1 MEVVMEEKILT
12 FGEIMLRLSTPDY
25 ATINQTQSFLVN
37 YGGGEANVAVALAH
51 MGHKTYFM
59 SKLPPNQLGDGA
71 ITHLHSHGVNTDYV
85 VRGSTTIGIYF
96 LETGFGGRPS
106 KVIYN
111 RKHSAITRIEENE
124 FDWEE
129 IFGNATWFHLSGITL
144 ALGERVRKVAL
155 RAVKEAKKHNVPVSF
170 DFNYRSKLWTVE
182 EARPVYKQ
190 FMDYVNIVFAS
201 FYDANTILEIP
212 LDEGLEDKTLSE
224 KRRNVFP
231 KMIKKYGLHYIF
243 GTDRVVYTATDNSLA
258 GYYFKLSGDE
268 LSWELTE
275 PIRFNIYDRI
285 GGGDAFASGVIHGL
299 LKDYNNPGYAVRYGL
314 NTSVLK
320 HTIYGDA
327 STMSCEDIETF
338 MAANGSAEVV
348 R

>member
-1 MEVVMEEKILT
+1 MEKILT

-25 ATINQTQSFLVN
+25 STINQTHSFMVN
-37 YGGGEANVAVALAH
+37 YGGGEANVAVALSH
-51 MGHKTYFM
+51 MGHNTYFL

-71 ITHLHSHGVNTDYV
+71 ITHLKSHGVNTDYV
-85 VRGSTTIGIYF
+85 VRGSSTIGIYF

-111 RKHSAITRIEENE
+111 RKHSAITRIMEDE
-124 FDWEE
+124 FNWQE
-129 IFGNATWFHLSGITL
+129 IFDGATWFHLSGITL
-144 ALGERVRKVAL
+144 ALGEKVRKVAL
-155 RAVKEAKKHNVPVSF
+155 RACQEAKKYGVPISF
-170 DFNYRSKLWTVE
+170 DFNYRSKLWTID
-182 EARPVYKQ
+182 EARPVFKK
-190 FMDYVNIVFAS
+190 FMNYVDVVFAS
-201 FYDANTILEIP
+201 FFDANTILEIP
-212 LDEGLEDKTLSE
+212 LDEGLEQCTLSE

-231 KMIKKYGLHYIF
+231 KMIRKYKLKYIF
-243 GTDRVVYTATDNSLA
+243 GTDRVVFSATENSLA
-258 GYYFKLSGDE
+258 GYYFKLNGND

-275 PIRFNIYDRI
+275 PIHFNIYDRI

-299 LKDYNNPGYAVRYGL
+299 LKEFNNPKYAVRYGL

-327 STMSCEDIETF
+327 SVLSCEDIEAF
-338 MAANGSAEVV
+338 MAANGTAEVV

>member
-1 MEVVMEEKILT
+1 MEKIIT

-25 ATINQTQSFLVN
+25 NTIDQTHSYIAN
-37 YGGGEANVAVALAH
+37 YGGGEANVAVSLAH

-71 ITHLHSHGVNTDYV
+71 VSHLRANGVNTDYI
-85 VRGSTTIGIYF
+85 VRGSTTLGIYF

-111 RKHSAITRIEENE
+111 RKHSAITRIQADE
-124 FDWEE
+124 FDFKE
-129 IFGNATWFHLSGITL
+129 IFEGATWFHVSGITL
-144 ALGERVRKVAL
+144 ALGERVYSFAL
-155 RAVKEAKKHNVPVSF
+155 EAAKQAHKYGVKVSF
-170 DFNYRSKLWTVE
+170 DFNYRSKLWTIE
-182 EARPVYKQ
+182 EAIPCYKE
-190 FMDYVNIVFAS
+190 FMKYVDICFAS
-201 FYDANTILEIP
+201 FFDCNTILQIP
-212 LDEGLEDKTLSE
+212 LDEGLENATLSE

-231 KMIKKYGLHYIF
+231 KMIEKYKLSYIF
-243 GTDRVVYTATDNSLA
+243 GTDRVVYSATENSLA
-258 GYYFKLSGDE
+258 GYYFKYIDGKLSC
-268 LSWELTE
+268 ELTA

-299 LKDYNNPGYAVRYGL
+299 LKNFDDPKYAVLYGL

-327 STMSCEDIETF
+327 CLLSCEDIENF
-338 MAANGSAEVV
+338 MKASGSAEVV

>member
-1 MEVVMEEKILT
+1 MEEKIIT

-25 ATINQTQSFLVN
+25 STINQTQSFLVN
-37 YGGGEANVAVALAH
+37 YGGGEANVAVALSH

-71 ITHLHSHGVNTDYV
+71 LSHLKMHGVNTDYV

-111 RKHSAITRIEENE
+111 RKHSAITRIQEDE
-124 FDWEE
+124 FDWDE
-129 IFGNATWFHLSGITL
+129 IFKDATWFHLSGITL
-144 ALGERVRKVAL
+144 ALGERVRKVAF

-182 EARPVYKQ
+182 EAKPVYKKI
-190 FMDYVNIVFAS
+190 MEYVNIVFAS

-212 LDEGLEDKTLSE
+212 LDPEFEGKTLSE

-231 KMIKKYGLHYIF
+231 KMIKKYNLHYIF

-258 GYYFKLSGDE
+258 GYYFWLKDNE

-275 PIRFNIYDRI
+275 PIIFLFN
-285 GGGDAFASGVIHGL
+285 
-299 LKDYNNPGYAVRYGL
+299 N
-314 NTSVLK
+314 
-320 HTIYGDA
+320 
-327 STMSCEDIETF
+327 
-338 MAANGSAEVV
+338 
-348 R
+348 

>member
-1 MEVVMEEKILT
+1 MEEKILT

-25 ATINQTQSFLVN
+25 STINQTQSFLVN

-71 ITHLHSHGVNTDYV
+71 ITHLRSHGVNTDYV

-111 RKHSAITRIEENE
+111 RKHSAITRISEDE
-124 FDWEE
+124 FNWDE
-129 IFGNATWFHLSGITL
+129 IFGDATWFHLSGITL

-155 RAVKEAKKHNVPVSF
+155 RAVKEAKKHKVPVSF

-182 EARPVYKQ
+182 EARPVYKE
-190 FMDYVNIVFAS
+190 FMNYANIVFAS

-212 LDEGLEDKTLSE
+212 LDSGFEDKSLSE
-224 KRRNVFP
+224 KRRDVFP
-231 KMIKKYGLHYIF
+231 KMIKKYNLQYIF

-258 GYYFKLSGDE
+258 GYYFKLIDNE

-299 LKDYNNPGYAVRYGL
+299 LKDYNNPAYAVRYGL

>member
-1 MEVVMEEKILT
+1 MEEKILT

-25 ATINQTQSFLVN
+25 STINQTQSFLVN

-124 FDWEE
+124 FDWDE

-155 RAVKEAKKHNVPVSF
+155 RAVKEAKKYNVPVSF

-299 LKDYNNPGYAVRYGL
+299 LKDYNDPGYAVRYGL

>member
-1 MEVVMEEKILT
+1 MEKILT

-25 ATINQTQSFLVN
+25 STINQAHSLLVN
-37 YGGGEANVAVALAH
+37 YGGCEANVAVALSH
-51 MGHKTYFM
+51 MGHKTCFI

-71 ITHLHSHGVNTDYV
+71 ISHLNANGVNTDYI
-85 VRGSTTIGIYF
+85 VRGSTTLGIYF

-111 RKHSAITRIEENE
+111 RKHSAITRVTEDE
-124 FDWEE
+124 FNWEE
-129 IFGNATWFHLSGITL
+129 IFKDATWFHISGITL
-144 ALGERVRKVAL
+144 ALGERVRRVAL
-155 RAVKEAKKHNVPVSF
+155 KAAIEARKHNVLVSF
-170 DFNYRSKLWTVE
+170 DFNYRSKLWSIE
-182 EARPVYKQ
+182 EAIPVYRS
-190 FMDYVNIVFAS
+190 FMNYVDIVFAS
-201 FYDANTILEIP
+201 FYDANTILGIP
-212 LDEGLEDKTLSE
+212 LDKGLENASLSE

-231 KMIKKYGLHYIF
+231 KMINTYNLKYIF
-243 GTDRVVYTATDNSLA
+243 GTDRVVFSATENSLA
-258 GYYFKLSGDE
+258 GYYFRLNGKE

-275 PIRFNIYDRI
+275 PIRFMIYDRI

-299 LKDYNNPGYAVRYGL
+299 IKNFNDPAYAVRYGL

-327 STMSCEDIETF
+327 SVMNCEDIETF
-338 MAANGSAEVV
+338 MKANASAEVV

>member
-1 MEVVMEEKILT
+1 MEEKILT

-25 ATINQTQSFLVN
+25 STINQTQSFLVN

-71 ITHLHSHGVNTDYV
+71 ITHLKSHGVDTSYV

-111 RKHSAITRIEENE
+111 RKHSAITRISEDE

-129 IFGNATWFHLSGITL
+129 IFKDATWFHISGITL

-155 RAVKEAKKHNVPVSF
+155 RAVQEAKKHKVPVSF

-190 FMDYVNIVFAS
+190 FMNYVNIVFAS

-212 LDEGLEDKTLSE
+212 LDEGFEDKTLSE

-231 KMIKKYGLHYIF
+231 KMIKKYNLQYIF

-258 GYYFKLSGDE
+258 GYYFKLHNDD

>member
-1 MEVVMEEKILT
+1 MEKIIT
-12 FGEIMLRLSTPDY
+12 FGEIMLRLATPDY
-25 ATINQTQSFLVN
+25 STINQAHSFLVN
-37 YGGGEANVAVALAH
+37 YGGGEANVAVALSH
-51 MGHKTYFM
+51 MGHKTYFL

-71 ITHLHSHGVNTDYV
+71 ITHLLSHGVNTDYV
-85 VRGSTTIGIYF
+85 VRGSSTIGIYF

-111 RKHSAITRIEENE
+111 RKHSAITRIQEDE
-124 FDWEE
+124 FDWED
-129 IFGNATWFHLSGITL
+129 IFKDATWFHLSGITL
-144 ALGERVRKVAL
+144 ALGERVRAVAM
-155 RAVKEAKKHNVPVSF
+155 RAVKEAKKYHVTISF

-182 EARPVYKQ
+182 EARPVYKE
-190 FMDYVNIVFAS
+190 FMNYVDVVFAS

-212 LDEGLEDKTLSE
+212 LDSALENASLSE

-231 KMIKKYGLHYIF
+231 KMIKKYSLKYIF
-243 GTDRVVYTATDNSLA
+243 GTDRVVYSATENSLA
-258 GYYFKLSGDE
+258 GYYFRLDGDR

-299 LKDYNNPGYAVRYGL
+299 LKNFNDPGYAVRYGL

-327 STMSCEDIETF
+327 LVLSCEDIENF